1 MVLLLAATVNRIL
14 LVLLVCLIYWD
25 VKVARFSLKRS
36 SVFVIN
42 TGMPLVGFGWYI
54 TASDGRLRLPAK
66 HVAMKVRLKLRHMRR
81 RPWLWCVGFS
91 IGELLAGLNRS
102 HHFNR

>member
-1 MVLLLAATVNRIL
+1 MLLLAATVNRLL

-36 SVFVIN
+36 SVFVTN
-42 TGMPLVGFGWYI
+42 PGMPLVGFGWYI
-54 TASDGRLRLPAK
+54 TASDGRLQLPAK
-66 HVAMKVRLKLRHMRR
+66 RVAMKARLKLPYMRR
-81 RPWLWCVGFS
+81 RPWLWCVGLS
-91 IGELLAGLNRS
+91 LGEMLAGWSRS